1 MKKRLILIRQFLQF
15 LREEKMYWLI
25 PLVLTL
31 LIIGLLVVFTDVVAP
46 FIYPLF

>member
-1 MKKRLILIRQFLQF
+1 MKKRLKIIRQFLQF

-31 LIIGLLVVFTDVVAP
+31 LIIGLLLVFTEVVAP
-46 FIYPLF
+46 FIYPLI

>member
-1 MKKRLILIRQFLQF
+1 MKKRLKIIRQFLQF

-46 FIYPLF
+46 FIYPLI